1 MHIGSQFWGMQS
13 VGMQAPLGEQAL
25 GVHSAGVQL
34 GRHMTMPEGANGL
47 SGLHSFIPRTFL
59 RKSVSFAV

>member
-1 MHIGSQFWGMQS
+1 MHIGLQFWGMQS
-13 VGMQAPLGEQAL
+13 VGMQAPEGEQAL

-34 GRHMTMPEGANGL
+34 GSHMTTPEGASGL
-47 SGLHSFIPRTFL
+47 SGLPSCIPRTFL